1 MLYYNVISLYVSKLT
16 LPFSPMALASS
27 SVSSERRAT
36 GTAVLAIFVFTKK
49 IGMDGYFN
57 FTP

>member
-1 MLYYNVISLYVSKLT
+1 MLYYNVVSLHVSKLT
-16 LPFSPMALASS
+16 LPFFPMALASS
-27 SVSSERRAT
+27 SVASERSAA
-36 GTAVLAIFVFTKK
+36 GTAALATFVFTKK